1 MKTGYLTA
9 ISLFTFLL
17 SFQGIAQTY
26 TFTFINAQTGLPVQD
41 IHVLGY
47 SGVSTDAPTELH
59 YHPKNKVF
67 TYKKTNTVDLP
78 LQLTI
83 LPAHYYFPGIP
94 LGETIVLNEQSS
106 TDKKNFT
113 LPVLPT
119 LKINLIKKIGAPIV
133 VGIKVPFANCD
144 SVEKKLYTQE
154 IKNNYEW
161 ACDSISDSL
170 SAFSFTMDELNHTL
184 YMAIE
189 HELIIDLFFLNDTV
203 RTKKIK
209 MTSKTKE
216 VTIVIDQDQ
225 DTVTIK

>member
-1 MKTGYLTA
+1 
-9 ISLFTFLL
+9 
-17 SFQGIAQTY
+17 
-26 TFTFINAQTGLPVQD
+26 
-41 IHVLGY
+41 
-47 SGVSTDAPTELH
+47 
-59 YHPKNKVF
+59 
-67 TYKKTNTVDLP
+67 
-78 LQLTI
+78 LTI

-94 LGETIVLNEQSS
+94 LGGIIVLNEQSS
-106 TDKKNFT
+106 MDKIFT
-113 LPVLPT
+113 LPVLST

-144 SVEKKLYTQE
+144 SVENKLYTQE

-161 ACDSISDSL
+161 ACDSISEKL
-170 SAFSFTMDELNHTL
+170 SAFSFTMDELSHTL

-209 MTSKTKE
+209 LTPETKE

-225 DTVTIK
+225 DIVTTK